1 MINLNEVFETNKMIH
16 EMNLDVRTI
25 TIGISLLDC
34 VGSTLEEVKENI
46 YHKITTVAKDLV
58 KTGKDIEKEFG
69 TPKDII
75 ESYIRSCENEYVLK
89 KMQVAAFLK
98 KTLIFFLILIT
109 LISIFELYSI
119 YEIMNQKII
128 KEEEIVEIY
137 DK

>member
-1 MINLNEVFETNKMIH
+1 MNKDMKQYIKNCREVFPFFGKKEKQFFSRLKQGVLTYC
-16 EMNLDVRTI
+16 D
-25 TIGISLLDC
+25 
-34 VGSTLEEVKENI
+34 ST
-46 YHKITTVAKDLV
+46 DL
-58 KTGKDIEKEFG
+58 TSYEDIEKEFG

-137 DK
+137 DN

>member
-1 MINLNEVFETNKMIH
+1 MTSYE
-16 EMNLDVRTI
+16 
-25 TIGISLLDC
+25 
-34 VGSTLEEVKENI
+34 
-46 YHKITTVAKDLV
+46 
-58 KTGKDIEKEFG
+58 DIEKEFG

>member
-1 MINLNEVFETNKMIH
+1 
-16 EMNLDVRTI
+16 
-25 TIGISLLDC
+25 
-34 VGSTLEEVKENI
+34 
-46 YHKITTVAKDLV
+46 
-58 KTGKDIEKEFG
+58 
-69 TPKDII
+69 
-75 ESYIRSCENEYVLK
+75 
-89 KMQVAAFLK
+89 MQVAAFLK